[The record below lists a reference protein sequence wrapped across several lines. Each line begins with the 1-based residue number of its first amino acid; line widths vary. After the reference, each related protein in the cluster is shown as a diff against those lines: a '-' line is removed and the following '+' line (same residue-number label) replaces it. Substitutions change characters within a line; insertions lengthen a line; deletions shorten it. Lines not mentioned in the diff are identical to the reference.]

1 MYNVSRQFFVST
13 LISLIAIM
21 CWQTVLAQPK
31 TTQAVTVIVPF
42 PAGGGADGTIRLM
55 QNSLIQKINQPVVI
69 QNITGAN
76 GIIGTH
82 KIANSPADALI
93 FGLSM
98 GSTIG
103 TGQLFSNDLP
113 YNYADDFEYVAI
125 LGEVARAIVVSSA
138 SPYKNFSEFLIDAR
152 TANLNIGV
160 SGNSPDLIS
169 AITLQMDNKLQY
181 QLIQYAT
188 NQHAM
193 IFDLLAGRTSAVF
206 QSLAAFS
213 SCLQAKT
220 CRLLALTNQTRI
232 PTYPS
237 IPTLQEMGYGSAS
250 TVASYYGMIA
260 PKRTPLAM
268 LTKMNNAVN
277 ETLADAAI
285 NKQLLDFGIIPTP
298 HTLNESK
305 QLHFDHVKNSLGKK
319 KYLSAV
325 NQ

>member
-1 MYNVSRQFFVST
+1 MYNVLRQFFVST

-21 CWQTVLAQPK
+21 CWQTVLAQPI
-31 TTQAVTVIVPF
+31 TTRAVTVIVPF
-42 PAGGGADGTIRLM
+42 AAGGGADGTIRLM

-69 QNITGAN
+69 QNIIGAA
-76 GIIGTH
+76 GTIGTH
-82 KIANSPADALI
+82 KIANSPADGLI
-93 FGLSM
+93 FGLST

-103 TGQLFSNDLP
+103 TGQLFSDDLS
-113 YNYADDFEYVAI
+113 YNYANDFEYVAI
-125 LGEVARAIVVSSA
+125 LGEVVRAVVVSSA

-152 TANLNIGV
+152 KANLNIGV
-160 SGNSPDLIS
+160 PGNSPDLLS
-169 AITLQMDNKLQY
+169 AIALQVDNKLQY
-181 QLIQYAT
+181 QVVQYGT

-193 IFDLLAGRTSAVF
+193 ILDLLAGRTSAVF
-206 QSLAAFS
+206 NSLAAFS

-220 CRLLALTNQTRI
+220 CKPLALTTQTRI
-232 PTYPS
+232 PTYAS

-260 PKRTPLAM
+260 PKGTSLAM

-277 ETLADAAI
+277 ETLADVVI
-285 NKQLLDFGIIPTP
+285 NKQLLDFGIITTP